1 MYSKKIAII
10 VAGGTGQ
17 RMGSVVPKQFLEIEG
32 KSILLHTI
40 DQFVNAFDDISLVV
54 VLPEGYIEEGK
65 KLLNNRTKNPIQFIA
80 GGETRFES
88 VKNGLTAVKEK
99 CIVFVHDA
107 VRCLLTPALIQ
118 RCYQQAVENGSAIP
132 AVSST
137 DTVRIMENETHHLF
151 DREKVM
157 LIQTPQTFQS
167 EVILTAFNQAY
178 QPNFTDEANVVEASG
193 QPVFLVDGEFENIKI
208 TRPLDLAIA
217 TYVLTKRLGL
227 SLIHI

>member
-1 MYSKKIAII
+1 MYSNKIAII

-65 KLLNNRTKNPIQFIA
+65 KLLKNRTKNPIQFIA
-80 GGETRFES
+80 GGETRFQS
-88 VKNGLTAVKEK
+88 VKNGLAAVKEK
-99 CIVFVHDA
+99 SIVFVHDA
-107 VRCLLTPALIQ
+107 VRCLLTPALVQ

-137 DTVRIMENETHHLF
+137 DTVRIMENEKHHLF

-167 EVILTAFNQAY
+167 EIILAAFDQVY

-217 TYVLTKRLGL
+217 EYILAKRF
-227 SLIHI
+227 SN

>member
-1 MYSKKIAII
+1 MYSNKIAII

-17 RMGSVVPKQFLEIEG
+17 RMGSLVPKQFLEIEG

-65 KLLNNRTKNPIQFIA
+65 KLLKNRTKNPIQFIA
-80 GGETRFES
+80 GGETRFQS

-99 CIVFVHDA
+99 SIVFVHDA
-107 VRCLLTPALIQ
+107 VRCLLTPALVQ

-137 DTVRIMENETHHLF
+137 DTVRIMENEKHHLF

-167 EVILTAFNQAY
+167 EIILAAFNQVY
-178 QPNFTDEANVVEASG
+178 QPNFTDEANVVEANG
-193 QPVFLVDGEFENIKI
+193 QPIFLVDGEFENIKI

-217 TYVLTKRLGL
+217 TYVLTKRLG
-227 SLIHI
+227 